1 MIKHSNLSKL
11 FLSFILMINL
21 NTAQAYTASVDGTN
35 YNFSTFTGTWAGYTS
50 EYGNPAWWGSEKL
63 ALSFAD
69 SLGGA
74 FGLPNFS
81 ELGPL
86 FVYAAASN
94 LSFAQYASYA
104 PPAQSFNF
112 LSASGEYTFAV
123 ATEVAPAPVPEID
136 GSVLPQAFLLMG
148 ALGYMFSRRRV
159 SK

>member
-1 MIKHSNLSKL
+1 MIKISNFTKL
-11 FLSFILMINL
+11 FLSFMLMINL
-21 NTAQAYTASVDGTN
+21 NTAQAYTASVGDTN
-35 YNFSTFTGTWAGYTS
+35 YNFSTFTGTWSGYTS
-50 EYGNPAWWGSEKL
+50 EYGNPAWWGSETL

-69 SLGGA
+69 ALGGA

-123 ATEVAPAPVPEID
+123 ATEVAPTPVPEID

-159 SK
+159 SW